1 MGKHFTN
8 DSLCNV
14 PLAKA
19 VQSAGN
25 LLVEAEHVVALVGSG
40 LSVDSGIPTFR
51 GTGGIGSRLGAPSS
65 RGYKLFLENPEAWWK
80 QQVDRNADPA
90 RTLLRDAIDKAQPNA
105 GHIAL
110 AKLEKMGVLKLTV
123 TQNVDGLHQKAG
135 SSLVAEI
142 HGNRAKLRCIG
153 CESRWHNYDFG
164 SIPYP
169 SRCSQCGD
177 LVKTDT
183 VMFGEPVP
191 SGTLSR
197 CYREANRCDC
207 IIAAGTSGTVFPAAN
222 IPDRVVADGGSMIEA
237 NITATPLSSRANVIL
252 RGSTSHTLPL
262 IVERVQQL
270 TGISTT

>member
-1 MGKHFTN
+1 MGKHLAS

-19 VQSAGN
+19 VQSASA

-51 GTGGIGSRLGAPSS
+51 GTEGIGSRLGAPSS
-65 RGYKLFLENPEAWWK
+65 RGYKFFLENPGDWWK
-80 QQVDRNADPA
+80 QQVDRKADPA
-90 RTLLRDAIDKAQPNA
+90 RTILRDAIDKAQPNA

-110 AKLEKMGVLKLTV
+110 AKLEKMGILKLTV

-153 CESRWHNYDFG
+153 CESRWNNHDLG

-169 SRCSQCGD
+169 PRCLQCED

-191 SGTLSR
+191 PGTLSL
-197 CYREANRCDC
+197 CYREASRCDC

-222 IPDRVVADGGSMIEA
+222 LPNRVVATGGSMIEA
-237 NITATPLSSRANVIL
+237 NTASTPLSSRAKVIL
-252 RGSTSHTLPL
+252 RGSTSHTLPM

-270 TGISTT
+270 TGISST